1 MMISELEEF
10 FEGNSTSLE
19 IKELYEDYCEDKSKK
34 TALNAVRKELMKTYG
49 NESELIIVLNM
60 TLNWCALKSGFS
72 DEKSREYLS
81 QLNKETIQ
89 AVFEKNDAIL
99 IEKVIKSLLEMKPIK
114 PKKEKPDYSNPGSKN
129 WKKGDIF
136 AYKLT
141 GPEAEKSGIDGM
153 FAIIYCFDLKRST
166 SRTNIVTAYLLL
178 YFEHDLKLEID
189 YILDHS
195 VFLPFGI
202 SCNYR
207 YVFFESHDKYPTN
220 KLTYLG
226 NKTILD
232 FPSNEHIYQF
242 NELRYQYGKHVSWEC
257 FEKLLCLFFES
268 WKKYGERHEKYKD
281 FIEKKDFT

>member
-10 FEGNSTSLE
+10 FDGNSTSLE
-19 IKELYEDYCEDKSKK
+19 IMELYEDYCEDKSKK

-114 PKKEKPDYSNPGSKN
+114 PKKEKPDYSNSGSKN

-153 FAIIYCFDLKRST
+153 FAIIYCLDIQYCSNRA
-166 SRTNIVTAYLLL
+166 NNVDAYLMLFSERSL
-178 YFEHDLKLEID
+178 TTDID
-189 YILDHS
+189 YILQRS
-195 VFLPFGI
+195 IFLPFDI
-202 SCNYR
+202 KKVYR
-207 YVFFESHDKYPTN
+207 YHFFETHDKYPTE
-220 KLTYLG
+220 KLIYLG
-226 NKTILD
+226 NRIEIEHPK
-232 FPSNEHIYQF
+232 NEFVPENSLFY
-242 NELRYQYGKHVSWEC
+242 RYMGWWD
-257 FEKLLCLFFES
+257 FES
-268 WKKYGERHEKYKD
+268 NICDRYIFWKEYFKRQE
-281 FIEKKDFT
+281 